1 MNPKKYNSLVDVIT
15 DMENV
20 TFELDDLDHMLVV
33 FHELLC
39 RETSFIDRPVSTQEA
54 VFSARFPLIESTLNV
69 IHDRYRDVIKNLHS
83 MVDEG
88 LDLRAR
94 YSNENRTAEID

>member
-1 MNPKKYNSLVDVIT
+1 MKPIKYNSLTEVIS
-15 DMENV
+15 DMESV

-39 RETSFIDRPVSTQEA
+39 RETSFIDHPISAQEA
-54 VFSARFPLIESTLNV
+54 IFSARFPLIESTLNV

-94 YSNENRTAEID
+94 YLNEKRTAEPN